1 MTSQIKKDSLESELS
16 AIDAMLTQLDE
27 HDFISR
33 QSLEYKKREI
43 SAELMSFSDH
53 SNFTASVILA
63 FEGGPVQGSK
73 GIDVDF
79 ASKTLEAYQLLIT
92 KQMAAQDSQLA
103 RTGPV
108 PFRQLARMQIT
119 DIIHGSFGFKL
130 EESGGDQL
138 TLIDNPMQK
147 AIGQIDDLILTFATG
162 NDDAYQNTLAGVD
175 RRVFISVQS
184 FFENLYRDSA
194 ALKII
199 ESDRNLSVSHYD
211 VIRGRERVAGVEVV
225 DNDISVEG
233 ELLGLAPISRRFD
246 FRVVR
251 SDYLES
257 QKILSGQVGQK
268 LSTDYLERLHGDV
281 RISGQIYSASIT
293 YRVAKRADGTT
304 SESFILTDLIS
315 NHRK

>member
-1 MTSQIKKDSLESELS
+1 MTNQIKKDSLESELN

-27 HDFISR
+27 DDFISR
-33 QSLEYKKREI
+33 QSLQYKKRELL
-43 SAELMSFSDH
+43 AELKSFSEQK
-53 SNFTASVILA
+53 NFTASVILA
-63 FEGGPVQGSK
+63 FEGGPVQGSR

-79 ASKTLEAYQLLIT
+79 VSKTLEAYQLLIT
-92 KQMAAQDSQLA
+92 KQVAAHDSQLA

-108 PFRQLARMQIT
+108 PFRHLAKMQIT
-119 DIIHGSFGFKL
+119 DIMHGSFGFKL

-138 TLIDNPMQK
+138 TLIDSPMQR
-147 AIGQIDDLILTFATG
+147 AIEQIDDLIVTFATG
-162 NDDAYQNTLAGVD
+162 SDDAYQNTLAGVD

-184 FFENLYRDSA
+184 FFENMYRESA

-199 ESDRNLSVSHYD
+199 ESDRNLSVNHYD
-211 VIRGRERVAGVEVV
+211 VIRGRERVAGLEVV

-246 FRVVR
+246 FRVIR
-251 SDYLES
+251 SDRLES
-257 QKILSGQVGQK
+257 QRILSGQVGQK

-293 YRVAKRADGTT
+293 YRVAKRADGTV

-315 NHRK
+315 KNE